1 MKKLIAI
8 LLALSLSLT
17 LCLTAASA
25 EGSIGMGKQ
34 FPDFTVTDSDGITFT
49 LSEALKDHEAVL
61 LNFWATWCGWCV
73 YEFPYVNEV
82 YNEYKDR
89 VAFIALTTE
98 PSDTD
103 KVINDFRKEN
113 GLLFPM
119 GRDENSKLAD
129 AVSEGLPTTVIID
142 RFGNMVFRHAG
153 AFFSADEIRR
163 VLDQF
168 VGQEYASST
177 VLN

>member
-1 MKKLIAI
+1 MDMEPVGEHLLRQIRNMLGNSQERKQKNMKKLIAV

-98 PSDTD
+98 PSD
-103 KVINDFRKEN
+103 R
-113 GLLFPM
+113 
-119 GRDENSKLAD
+119 
-129 AVSEGLPTTVIID
+129 GLP
-142 RFGNMVFRHAG
+142 AG
-153 AFFSADEIRR
+153 ARPA
-163 VLDQF
+163 LPH
-168 VGQEYASST
+168 GPG
-177 VLN
+177 